1 MADGEEPIIW
11 MRPEVSGRGKAPAH
25 SRDQIARTAAAI
37 ADAEGIEAVS
47 MRRVAAEVGA
57 GTMTL
62 YRYVR
67 NKDELYALMV
77 DAVVAGTE
85 DGEPFPG
92 DWREALHEL
101 GTSVRLLVLAH
112 PWFPSLQASIP
123 APSPN
128 MARGMEAMLATV
140 DGLGLTIDEMLEVV
154 TTIMTFAMGSAQDEL
169 AEARA
174 IFRSGLDRQQWMARQ
189 GPYIRRLIETGD
201 HPYLRRIVVDAT
213 VPHRDP
219 ATVFERALDRIIAGI
234 AATVEGAAADR
245 SGDRPASRSGE

>member
-1 MADGEEPIIW
+1 MTAGEEPIIW
-11 MRPEVSGRGKAPAH
+11 MRPEMSGRGKAPTH

-37 ADAEGIEAVS
+37 ADAEGLEAVS
-47 MRRVAAEVGA
+47 MRRVAAEIGA

-77 DAVVAGTE
+77 DAVVERAD
-85 DGEPFPG
+85 DGEPFPA

-101 GTSVRLLVLAH
+101 GVSVRRLVLAH

-123 APSPN
+123 SPSPN
-128 MARGMEAMLATV
+128 MARGMESMLATV

-169 AEARA
+169 VEARA

-189 GPYIRRLIETGD
+189 GPYIRRLIESGD
-201 HPYLRRIVVDAT
+201 YPYLCRLVLEAT
-213 VPHRDP
+213 VPHEDP
-219 ATVFERALDRIIAGI
+219 AAVFERALDRIIAGV
-234 AATVEGAAADR
+234 AATVEGAAR
-245 SGDRPASRSGE
+245 